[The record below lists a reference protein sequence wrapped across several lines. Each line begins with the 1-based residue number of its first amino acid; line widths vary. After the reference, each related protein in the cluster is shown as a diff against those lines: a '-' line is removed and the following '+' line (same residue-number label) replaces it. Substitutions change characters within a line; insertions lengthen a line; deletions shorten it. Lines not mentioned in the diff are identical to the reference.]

1 MGRGGDP
8 SGIGEKNTKRNKF
21 DLLKNL
27 LSALLSIRLSRN
39 WKASRDRKRCLAWW
53 RRRRFKEGG
62 GFMKFRAMCTTRNSP
77 LFGHW
82 SWGQSFDSD
91 CRTLPSILWNRA
103 STSRAAAAAAA
114 GDIGPPSSVCRSEKE
129 TGTDKGKQKVVVG
142 GEANK
147 WGELIAWVSESVHLV
162 WSNAG
167 GRRKSDTCDGFP
179 TYCTYMYYV
188 TRASFLPAFSSLPKF

>member
-39 WKASRDRKRCLAWW
+39 WKASRVRKRCLAWW
-53 RRRRFKEGG
+53 RRRRRFKEGG

-77 LFGHW
+77 FFGHW
-82 SWGQSFDSD
+82 SWGH
-91 CRTLPSILWNRA
+91 RSIQTAGLYRRFYETA
-103 STSRAAAAAAA
+103 PCAAAA

-129 TGTDKGKQKVVVG
+129 TGTDKGKQRWWLG
-142 GEANK
+142 GKQIN
-147 WGELIAWVSESVHLV
+147 GGNWVSEWVRVCTSSDLTGK
-162 WSNAG
+162 G
-167 GRRKSDTCDGFP
+167 GGK
-179 TYCTYMYYV
+179 V
-188 TRASFLPAFSSLPKF
+188 THATVSRLTVRIM